1 MAGEL
6 TYRRLLNWLKILEAD
21 DSPMLDLP
29 VQVKDDDTG
38 EITHTA
44 CVMVTHRAPHQP
56 YLLTCADPQE
66 WDEDDED
73 TDDWDGPSGRPPHMR
88 DENWD

>member
-6 TYRRLLNWLKILEAD
+6 TYSRLLNYLRILEAD

-66 WDEDDED
+66 LDDED
-73 TDDWDGPSGRPPHMR
+73 TEDWDGPGNRSPYNEHRGGV
-88 DENWD
+88 